1 MGDGGAA
8 RLALLRAPSNGL
20 TDAGTRRV
28 AAVLGAAAALE
39 ELDLSEGGVGPLGA
53 RALGAGLAQGRLRV
67 LCMRGHVM
75 DDEGLA
81 HLAKYVPR
89 MTALRTLRV
98 GGNGASAEAEAALGA
113 AATPQCEV
121 VGTPVAPE
129 APRGAEGAPAW
140 GV

>member
-1 MGDGGAA
+1 MHIHGEWHEFFA
-8 RLALLRAPSNGL
+8 LALASLFSWR
-20 TDAGTRRV
+20 
-28 AAVLGAAAALE
+28 
-39 ELDLSEGGVGPLGA
+39 A
-53 RALGAGLAQGRLRV
+53 RALGAGLAQGGLRV

-75 DDEGLA
+75 GDGGLA

-98 GGNGASAEAEAALGA
+98 GGNGASAEAEAALRA
-113 AATPQCEV
+113 AAPPQCEV

-129 APRGAEGAPAW
+129 ALRGAEGAPAW

>member
-1 MGDGGAA
+1 MAA
-8 RLALLRAPSNGL
+8 A
-20 TDAGTRRV
+20 
-28 AAVLGAAAALE
+28 LGAAAALE

-53 RALGAGLAQGRLRV
+53 RALGAGLAQAQGLRV

-75 DDEGLA
+75 GDEGLA

-113 AATPQCEV
+113 AAPPQCEV

-129 APRGAEGAPAW
+129 APRGAEGSPAW

>member
-1 MGDGGAA
+1 MSEAWGSAWEPQRSGAV
-8 RLALLRAPSNGL
+8 RATSGSI
-20 TDAGTRRV
+20 RRTYCSLV
-28 AAVLGAAAALE
+28 
-39 ELDLSEGGVGPLGA
+39 
-53 RALGAGLAQGRLRV
+53 
-67 LCMRGHVM
+67 CGHVM
-75 DDEGLA
+75 GDEGLA

-89 MTALRTLRV
+89 RTALRTLRV

-113 AATPQCEV
+113 AAPPQCEV